1 MITPMMN
8 ARVDAVTVAELDTIA
23 AERGVTRSD
32 LIRQAIAQLI
42 EDNATGKWKER

>member
-1 MITPMMN
+1 MNTPLLN

-23 AERGVTRSD
+23 LERGVTRSD
-32 LIRQAIAQLI
+32 LIREAIAKLI